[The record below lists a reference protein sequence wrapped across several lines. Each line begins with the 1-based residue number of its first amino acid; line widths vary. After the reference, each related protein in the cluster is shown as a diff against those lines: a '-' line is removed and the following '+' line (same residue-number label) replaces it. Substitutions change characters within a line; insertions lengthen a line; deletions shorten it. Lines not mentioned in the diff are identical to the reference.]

1 MIIPCYNESKNIPSL
16 FDEIAENQKKFEFEI
31 IIVNNGST
39 DNSNLIIEENRYKLK
54 NFKLITIKKNV
65 GFGNG
70 VKAGLL
76 KSDSNLVCYT
86 HGDLQ
91 INISNCLYAFKIFNN
106 SKSEIFVKS
115 KRQNR
120 SIMAFFFTI
129 LMGLFNSLI
138 FRMFL
143 YDIHSQPNFF
153 IKPEKK
159 IIFSCPDDMG
169 IDLYFYVFFKKKNY
183 KIERFN
189 VSFKKRLHGIGNN
202 EYLIHKL
209 RYSLKSLK
217 NSFQVKKKLNENI

>member
-1 MIIPCYNESKNIPSL
+1 
-16 FDEIAENQKKFEFEI
+16 
-31 IIVNNGST
+31 
-39 DNSNLIIEENRYKLK
+39 
-54 NFKLITIKKNV
+54 
-65 GFGNG
+65 
-70 VKAGLL
+70 
-76 KSDSNLVCYT
+76 
-86 HGDLQ
+86 
-91 INISNCLYAFKIFNN
+91 
-106 SKSEIFVKS
+106 
-115 KRQNR
+115 
-120 SIMAFFFTI
+120 
-129 LMGLFNSLI
+129 MGLFNSLI